1 MFFVKSTGKEVR
13 KISSSLERPKLKIEK
28 TKSEMIWDLIGY
40 LSYLGS
46 IAFLIFIWNS
56 LPDKVPAHFNAAG
69 EVDRWGSKTEL
80 LILPIIGALVAG
92 SMQIVER
99 FPQIHNYPE
108 RLNEDNARDFYLVSR
123 KMTNQIKNISL
134 IIFALISFESVA
146 IALDWGSPFGS
157 WFLPIILVGVAIPII
172 YGFIKQRKIR

>member
-69 EVDRWGSKTEL
+69 EVDRWGSNTEL
-80 LILPIIGALVAG
+80 LILPVIGALVAG
-92 SMQIVER
+92 SMQVVER

-108 RLNEDNARDFYLVSR
+108 RLNDDNARDFYLVSR

-146 IALDWGSPFGS
+146 IALDWGSPFGN
-157 WFLPIILVGVAIPII
+157 WLLPIILVGVTIPII
-172 YGFIKQRKIR
+172 YGFIKQKKIR